1 MRIRN
6 CFWVTSVSLLAALN
20 CHAELKIEEKNV
32 GPAFT
37 PGVVYTL
44 SPKGMHVATAHGRDG
59 KTLVTVD
66 GVDGPLMDRIFDSAA
81 FGIVDKISEDG
92 YYTHTELKWTGPVKF
107 SPNGERHTY
116 AGQIGQE
123 VVVILDGKEI
133 FREPFSPTLAAVDL
147 LQFSPDSKHL
157 FFHNQTTNSYQS
169 YRLIVDGQPATPPF
183 EGKQMPVFSADGS
196 RWCLAASK
204 PRMMN
209 VKFLVIDGKE
219 AGYAGER
226 PQFTPDGKHVV
237 CIAGQMPKFTLLVDG
252 KEMVSGQG
260 IDKFVISP
268 TGDIGAIVM
277 PGSDGRRKLFLN
289 GKPAVDDAG
298 DVVFSPDGKR
308 MAVLGG
314 LNQKA
319 WVILDGQKHKEY
331 WPIQSVAFTPD
342 SSKCVYVAG
351 IGEKSYVVVNG
362 KENDDGNV
370 LLHYRPIYS
379 VTGNSIIYESG
390 FQMKRLS
397 VYYNDHV
404 ESQSLANFNL
414 TLSPDGQHYKYYRSD
429 ADNLVR
435 LIEDGATNAPSSMQ
449 MGGAI
454 LYTPDSKHFVAP
466 LFQSFWCDGQKIVIP
481 TTPSGFTPDSQH
493 LILKG
498 RDSTLDGV
506 MLNTYYVNG
515 DLVAKFSARG
525 STWAGYGIP
534 KAWEQQPDGTI
545 VFVGAV
551 TGMERGYGPVK
562 RITVMPD
569 PARNYVAWLADL
581 KTGEAKAAAD
591 AETAKVKAAE
601 DAVAAKKAADEKA
614 IADAAKRKADYEVA
628 VAAKNKAR
636 QDAAKAKQLYL
647 LNAQRAKKGLPPLT
661 ELPDK

>member
-1 MRIRN
+1 MSTVNTLLVGVAVLVAAAN
-6 CFWVTSVSLLAALN
+6 CQ
-20 CHAELKIEEKNV
+20 AEIKIEEKIV

-44 SPKGMHVATAHGRDG
+44 SPRGMHVATVHGRDG

-66 GVDGPLMDRIFDSAA
+66 GAEGPLMDSIFPGAA
-81 FGIVDKISEDG
+81 FGIVTKISEDG
-92 YYTHTELKWTGPVKF
+92 YYTRTEQKWTGPVAF
-107 SPNGERHTY
+107 SPNGERHAY
-116 AGQIGQE
+116 AGQMGKD
-123 VVVILDGKEI
+123 VVVILDGKEV
-133 FREPFSPTLAAVDL
+133 FRGMNAVESL
-147 LQFSPDSKHL
+147 HFSPDSKHL
-157 FFHNQTTNSYQS
+157 FFLNRTTDSTQS
-169 YRLIVDGQPATPPF
+169 YRLMMDGQPVTPAFEPATL
-183 EGKQMPVFSADGS
+183 PVFSADGS
-196 RWCLAASK
+196 RWALSAGK
-204 PRMMN
+204 PKMWT
-209 VKFLVIDGKE
+209 VKQLVVDGKDP
-219 AGYAGER
+219 GYVGEQ
-226 PQFTPDGKHVV
+226 PQFTRDGKHVV

-268 TGDIGAIVM
+268 TGDIGAIVI

-331 WPIQSVAFTPD
+331 WPIQNVAFTPD
-342 SSKCVYVAG
+342 SSKCIYVAG

-362 KENDDGNV
+362 KENDEGNV

-379 VTGNSIIYESG
+379 ATGNSIIYESG
-390 FQMKRLS
+390 FMMKRLS
-397 VYYNDHV
+397 VYYNDHI
-404 ESQSLANFNL
+404 EPQSLANFNL
-414 TLSPDGQHYKYYRSD
+414 TLSPDGEHYKYYRSD
-429 ADNLVR
+429 PDNLVR

-454 LYTPDSKHFVAP
+454 LYSPDSKHFVAP
-466 LFQSFWCDGQKIVIP
+466 LFQSFWCDGQKIVIF
-481 TTPSGFTPDSQH
+481 TTPIGFMPDSQH

-498 RDSTLDGV
+498 RDSTPDGV

-545 VFVGAV
+545 VFVGPT
-551 TGMERGYGPVK
+551 TGVQYGLGPIK
-562 RITVMPD
+562 RITVTPD
-569 PARNYVAWLADL
+569 PTRNYVAWLADL

-591 AETAKVKAAE
+591 AETAKKKATE
-601 DAVAAKKAADEKA
+601 DAAAAVAAKQ
-614 IADAAKRKADYEVA
+614 
-628 VAAKNKAR
+628 KAR
-636 QDAAKAKQLYL
+636 QDALNAQKLKG